1 MVHHPICF
9 TSDMSLLAHKLTIVY
24 GVIQFCNHSAAGFC
38 HDLQIQALLPEE
50 AVEAAEEAGID
61 PSHLLAGAAATAVAD
76 HQPGGA
82 GATAAVQ
89 AEVHPQGAALL
100 GLPGLPAD
108 RLLGQ

>member
-1 MVHHPICF
+1 M
-9 TSDMSLLAHKLTIVY
+9 
-24 GVIQFCNHSAAGFC
+24 
-38 HDLQIQALLPEE
+38 QIQALLPEE
-50 AVEAAEEAGID
+50 AAEEVEEAGTD
-61 PSHLLAGAAATAVAD
+61 PGHLLAGAAATAAAD

-82 GATAAVQ
+82 GATAAAQ